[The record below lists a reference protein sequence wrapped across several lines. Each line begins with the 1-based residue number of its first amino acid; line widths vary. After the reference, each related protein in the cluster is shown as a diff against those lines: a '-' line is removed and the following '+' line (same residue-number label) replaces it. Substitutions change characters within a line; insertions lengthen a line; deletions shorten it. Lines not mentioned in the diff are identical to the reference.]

1 MEFRFTH
8 RVLNFNPVGVL
19 FALGVTPKT
28 YPFRYQALLSET
40 FYVIE
45 TQVQVTAQKLN
56 FLVKEAYRKD
66 MFDIEEYVSFPG
78 YISVMEQAL
87 NNPAHI
93 GVYWDDKNVAQ
104 ARFINTEKLGD
115 IGDLQAIQQLVYPLR
130 GSLDRW
136 MGLYIAWLQGRSN
149 KYAETVG
156 RRLDLMK
163 TFGIAPFW
171 ELIEYGNQQYP
182 AYPTNGPKRTLSNF
196 KGTYNQEMTIAY
208 QRVIG
213 AVRQLIGA
221 PDLLFRGFASAM
233 VMYLNQ
239 PQFGYTWTSRMGK
252 NVFALAGTERL
263 VGNRLVAKGFILDT
277 AGSVVRKWSG
287 WLPR

>member
-8 RVLNFNPVGVL
+8 RMLNFNPVGIL
-19 FALGVTPKT
+19 LALGITPKT
-28 YPFRYQALLSET
+28 YPFRYQALVSET

-45 TQVQVTAQKLN
+45 TQVEVTAQKLN
-56 FLVKEAYRKD
+56 FLIKEAYRKD
-66 MFDIEEYVSFPG
+66 MFDIEEYIRFPG
-78 YISVMEQAL
+78 YVSVMEQAL

-93 GVYWDDKNVAQ
+93 GVYWDDKNVVQ

-130 GSLDRW
+130 GTLDRW
-136 MGLYIAWLQGRSN
+136 RGLYIAWLEGRSN
-149 KYAETVG
+149 RYAETVG
-156 RRLDLMK
+156 RRLDLMR

-196 KGTYNQEMTIAY
+196 KGIYNREMTVAY
-208 QRVIG
+208 QRVLG

-221 PDLLFRGFASAM
+221 PDLLFRDFDSAM
-233 VMYLNQ
+233 VMYLDQ

-263 VGNRLVAKGFILDT
+263 VGNRLVARGFILNP
-277 AGSVVRKWSG
+277 AGLVVKKWSG